1 MKTRNMR
8 HTTQRKKETRKL
20 LKRIK
25 VKKTETVKIRDKKGR
40 RRKEKGIR
48 R

>member
-1 MKTRNMR
+1 MG
-8 HTTQRKKETRKL
+8 HTTQRKQETRKL
-20 LKRIK
+20 FKRK
-25 VKKTETVKIRDKKGR
+25 NAKKTETVKIGDKKGR

>member
-1 MKTRNMR
+1 MG

-25 VKKTETVKIRDKKGR
+25 VKKTEIVKIGDKKGK
-40 RRKEKGIR
+40 RRKEKRIR